1 MVTEDYKQNL
11 TENFQIV
18 LPVDQNVASTNLVD
32 DEDSDEDYSKLDE
45 LIIKKEISFFIINF
59 IMEQTG
65 VTKRQALRAY
75 IKNDENIVNAI
86 VDLKMSN
93 G

>member
-1 MVTEDYKQNL
+1 MATEDFKQNS
-11 TENFQIV
+11 TETS
-18 LPVDQNVASTNLVD
+18 NVATNLVD
-32 DEDSDEDYSKLDE
+32 DEQSDEDDSKLDE

-75 IKNDENIVNAI
+75 IKNDEHIVNAI

>member
-1 MVTEDYKQNL
+1 MATEDFKQNS
-11 TENFQIV
+11 TETSK
-18 LPVDQNVASTNLVD
+18 VATNLVD
-32 DEDSDEDYSKLDE
+32 DEDSDEDDSKLDE

-75 IKNDENIVNAI
+75 IKNDEHIVNAI